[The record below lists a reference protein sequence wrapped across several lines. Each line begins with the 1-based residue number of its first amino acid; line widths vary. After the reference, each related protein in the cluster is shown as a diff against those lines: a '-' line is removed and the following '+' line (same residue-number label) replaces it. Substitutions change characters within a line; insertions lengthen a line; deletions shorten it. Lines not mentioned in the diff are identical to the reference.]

1 MKKITFYN
9 LFLVFAVILFIG
21 TKNIHSSIL
30 LIFASILE
38 LVDIIPKLIK
48 VIKELRDYG
57 E

>member
-9 LFLVFAVILFIG
+9 LFFVFAVILFIG

-48 VIKELRDYG
+48 VIKALRDYG

>member
-9 LFLVFAVILFIG
+9 LFFVFAVILFIG

-48 VIKELRDYG
+48 VIKELRDDG